1 MADRRWLR
9 IIPVAFIMY
18 TIAFVDRTNIS
29 LALPDIARDLHMNP
43 EQSGNAAGIFFWGY
57 IVLQIPGGYLA
68 EHWSA
73 KRFVAVLLVVWG
85 VCASA
90 AGLVRVGVPAALG
103 GPGGIPLIRDPADPS
118 ALSAASPV
126 GSGGQ
131 AVVSLNTATEAE
143 LEQLPG
149 IGPGLAHAILAD
161 RAAHGPFRSA
171 ADLARVKGIGAAT
184 VRRLEG
190 RIVVP

>member
-1 MADRRWLR
+1 MTQQRWLR

-73 KRFVAVLLVVWG
+73 KRFVAVLLVVWWMSARPVAG
-85 VCASA
+85 PSVRVAASVIPDTV
-90 AGLVRVGVPAALG
+90 LVRFELSAPDAHEVSLAGSFNRWEAP
-103 GPGGIPLIRDPADPS
+103 GIPLRRSTVPGLWPVPVPLPDLKAQFATIRD
-118 ALSAASPV
+118 
-126 GSGGQ
+126 
-131 AVVSLNTATEAE
+131 
-143 LEQLPG
+143 
-149 IGPGLAHAILAD
+149 
-161 RAAHGPFRSA
+161 
-171 ADLARVKGIGAAT
+171 
-184 VRRLEG
+184 
-190 RIVVP
+190 